1 MKYLNFEIG
10 LHFPVFTNT
19 VKFARAS
26 LAVLLLFAPA
36 ACRQGEKPAAQAA
49 PRRFALR
56 GIVRE
61 VDTARTQITVEH
73 EAIPDYMDGMT
84 MPFPVRD
91 DPQVMRILRPGD
103 RIEAALVVDRD
114 GYWLEK
120 ILTKGFV
127 ATPAVASGVPP
138 AAGGS
143 SRVVTPVPNRGVQV
157 GDLVPDFTL
166 KDQTG
171 ATVRLSQMRG
181 EPVAVT
187 FLYTRCPVA
196 TACPMTTAKFSKLDA
211 MLAQKKFGHLLVVT
225 VDPEHDTP
233 EVLADY
239 AKKAGADPKRW
250 KFLTGSPEAVA
261 RVASSFGVMY
271 YPEHGQTIHSQA
283 VAVLDPE
290 GRLATIYF
298 GESWQPEHILR
309 DLESAR
315 KPQED
320 MKERNR

>member
-1 MKYLNFEIG
+1 MKL
-10 LHFPVFTNT
+10 
-19 VKFARAS
+19 ARAFPAAIFFL
-26 LAVLLLFAPA
+26 LAAA
-36 ACRQGEKPAAQAA
+36 ACRQAEKPPAQGAAQESVQ
-49 PRRFALR
+49 RFPLR
-56 GIVRE
+56 GIVKE
-61 VDTARTQITVEH
+61 VDRAGSEITVEH
-73 EAIPDYMDGMT
+73 ETIPGYMQGMT

-91 DPQVMRILRPGD
+91 DPKVVQILRPGD
-103 RIEAALVVDRD
+103 RIEATLVVD
-114 GYWLEK
+114 GGNFWLEK

-127 ATPAVASGVPP
+127 GTPAVTADAAEARDAKSG
-138 AAGGS
+138 
-143 SRVVTPVPNRGVQV
+143 RVVTPEPNRGVQV
-157 GDLVPDFTL
+157 GDAVPDFTL

-171 ATVRLSQMRG
+171 ATVRLSDLKG

-187 FLYTRCPVA
+187 FLYTRCPIA

-211 MLAQKKFGHLLVVT
+211 MLAQKKFGHLLVIT

-239 AKKAGADPKRW
+239 AKKAGADPRRW

-271 YPEHGQTIHSQA
+271 YPDHGQTIHSQA
-283 VAVLDPE
+283 VGVLDPQ

-309 DLESAR
+309 DLENSR
-315 KPQED
+315 KA
-320 MKERNR
+320 